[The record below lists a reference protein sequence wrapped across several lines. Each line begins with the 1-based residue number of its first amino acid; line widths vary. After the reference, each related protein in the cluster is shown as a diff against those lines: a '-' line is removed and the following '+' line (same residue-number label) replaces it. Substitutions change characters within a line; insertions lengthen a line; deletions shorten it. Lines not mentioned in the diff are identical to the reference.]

1 MYLESKTNKHNE
13 VFNEREAQFL
23 SSHSFIFWQCCV
35 SCEILVPQP
44 GTESVPPAL
53 GAQSLNHWMAGGS
66 VLKPSPIM
74 QLNGQTRTSK
84 KRFAWAEI

>member
-53 GAQSLNHWMAGGS
+53 GAQS
-66 VLKPSPIM
+66 
-74 QLNGQTRTSK
+74 
-84 KRFAWAEI
+84 